1 LKQLSRSDSGM
12 GSYTETKP
20 KLQNYIWLIA
30 FLPFIQ
36 ALMSWDFDGKLNGVQ
51 YAIRHL
57 SIPAIMVEII
67 IVIIAHKNKLVIYDI
82 LKNLPFLIKL
92 MVFMWILFA
101 TVASILPMKNNI
113 ISLISMSRYILHG
126 FFFAALFHLFLNE
139 KNLNKSNLLKAI
151 SIGMF
156 SYISLL
162 LIFCLTVPD
171 PEKFDWV
178 MRMPSATNIR
188 QIANL
193 IAIPAAAPIALLLF
207 GKKSHKIQSTV
218 IIFCIIMFIAWS
230 GSRTALFAIVLSI
243 FAALIFVR
251 TIPKIMSLTLLITSI
266 VMGLVT
272 SLFLPIPSP
281 AFGLLRIFDRMQDT
295 GDLSS
300 GRVQFWLDTITEIA
314 KRPWGYGSGRFR
326 NNMNELYGTDLNHP
340 HNLVLQFT
348 YDWGVFGAAA
358 ILTLLA
364 CLLLTIWKKAPSD
377 PLTGFAAAS
386 GLLTLCA
393 ISMVDGAFFYPL
405 TIIAAIILVTPIL
418 VDRDDNKNMIES

>member
-1 LKQLSRSDSGM
+1 LKS
-12 GSYTETKP
+12 
-20 KLQNYIWLIA
+20 
-30 FLPFIQ
+30 LP
-36 ALMSWDFDGKLNGVQ
+36 L
-51 YAIRHL
+51 
-57 SIPAIMVEII
+57 
-67 IVIIAHKNKLVIYDI
+67 
-82 LKNLPFLIKL
+82 LIK
-92 MVFMWILFA
+92 VTIFIWIVFA
-101 TVASILPMKNNI
+101 TMASLLPMQNNI

-126 FFFAALFHLFLNE
+126 FFFAALFHMLSYE
-139 KNLNKSNLLKAI
+139 KDLNKTNLLQTI

-171 PEKFDWV
+171 PVKFDWV
-178 MRMPSATNIR
+178 IRMPSATNIR

-207 GKKSHKIQSTV
+207 GKKSHQPQSTV

-230 GSRTALFAIVLSI
+230 GSRTALLAIVLSI

-251 TIPKIMSLTLLITSI
+251 TIPKIMSLTLLIASI
-266 VMGLVT
+266 LMGLVT

-295 GDLSS
+295 DNLSS
-300 GRVQFWLDTITEIA
+300 GRVQFWFDTVTEIS

-340 HNLVLQFT
+340 HNLILQFT
-348 YDWGVFGAAA
+348 YDWGIFGAAA

-364 CLLLTIWKKAPSD
+364 CLLWTIWKKAPSD
-377 PLTGFAAAS
+377 PLTGFAAAA

-405 TIIAAIILVTPIL
+405 PIISAIILVTPIL
-418 VDRDDNKNMIES
+418 VNGDGNKNAIES